1 MPATLYLVR
10 TAPGL
15 EREVEQALARLP
27 GVAACAVLFE
37 GHVAVRVGPGPGP
50 TEVPAPA
57 EATGRGAEVLPEE
70 APDAALA
77 GVAGVESAVPYG

>member
-37 GHVAVRVGPGPGP
+37 GHVAVRVGAGPGP
-50 TEVPAPA
+50 A
-57 EATGRGAEVLPEE
+57 EAPSKADAKGLDVVSEG

-77 GVAGVESAVPYG
+77 SVAGVESAVPYG